1 MIVKIIKRFL
11 KIKMER
17 KNLQNKN
24 KAKPAG
30 IHNLVI
36 TNKASKPIKSNKIN
50 KFNQINDK
58 RALSDLNNEKVS
70 SNIKNEKALSIN
82 SNNKTSANNKKGKRS
97 NSKNKN
103 RSKSYNLIQKII
115 KKDIPTNNK
124 KRQVIN
130 NINVNINQINNIQ
143 IKKEYN
149 TSSLNKPKTKSMNK
163 IINSINTNMPK
174 RPSTNYN
181 AFKAKPK
188 SINRIPKTE
197 EKGIKKSPQTKPV
210 PKSNLFSNF
219 LKMEKKSINSSYHS
233 KANNKNNK
241 HPLSAKSISNKNS
254 KNNNNAK
261 LNNQKTKTVAK
272 KNQSIDI
279 KNNKIPKQFP
289 NKIQNKEKMMEL
301 INKNIFAYQK
311 KEKEKDNKNKNL
323 NQNNKMINNNKN
335 NNNKNKQ
342 KDIKNKI
349 MKPKKSNE
357 IPIKID
363 LIKIYSEPTLIGLN
377 NIGAI
382 CFINSSLQCLSQTEE
397 LTNYFLDQKHKD
409 EIINKNNIA
418 LHNKNENQLSPSYY
432 ELINKLWEKNA
443 TEPKSYSPDNFI
455 KIINEMNP
463 LFKLGQAGDS
473 KDFIIFILEQIH
485 RELKKPIKMV
495 SETPELNQ
503 YDKAK
508 AYQYFISTFRN
519 ESSIISELFF
529 GVYESTNVCLNCKK
543 NYNSKNQNEPIC
555 YNYGIFNCLIFPLD
569 EVKKLKLKNDTKQ
582 ANDLDSNNIVNMND
596 CFNFYQKSDLFTGDN
611 KNYCNICNQL
621 FDSVYTTKI
630 YSSPNYLIIIINRG
644 KGNIYNIKLD
654 FPEILNISQ
663 FVIKKEKPN
672 IIYNLYGVL
681 THLGESGPNAHFFAS
696 CKSPVDGK
704 WYRYNDA
711 IVTPINDF
719 QKDVIDFGT
728 PYILFYQKMK

>member
-1 MIVKIIKRFL
+1 
-11 KIKMER
+11 MER
-17 KNLQNKN
+17 KNLQNKI

-36 TNKASKPIKSNKIN
+36 TNKTSKPIKSNKIN

-58 RALSDLNNEKVS
+58 RALSDLNNDKAS

-82 SNNKTSANNKKGKRS
+82 SNNKTSVNNKKGKRS

-163 IINSINTNMPK
+163 IINSINTNIPK
-174 RPSTNYN
+174 RPNTNYN

-188 SINRIPKTE
+188 SINKIPKTE

-233 KANNKNNK
+233 KTNNKNSK

-261 LNNQKTKTVAK
+261 LNNQKPKTVSK
-272 KNQSIDI
+272 KNQSIDNKI
-279 KNNKIPKQFP
+279 NKIPKQFP

-301 INKNIFAYQK
+301 ITKNIFAYQK

-349 MKPKKSNE
+349 IKPKKSNE
-357 IPIKID
+357 IPNKIN
-363 LIKIYSEPTLIGLN
+363 LIKTYSEPTLIGLN

-397 LTNYFLDQKHKD
+397 LTNYFLDQKNKD

-508 AYQYFISTFRN
+508 AYQYFLSTFRN
-519 ESSIISELFF
+519 ESSIISDLFF

-543 NYNSKNQNEPIC
+543 NYNSKKQNEPIC

-582 ANDLDSNNIVNMND
+582 ANDPDSNNVVNMND

-621 FDSVYTTKI
+621 FDSIYTTKI
-630 YSSPNYLIIIINRG
+630 YSSPNYLILIINRG

-663 FVIKKEKPN
+663 FIIKKEKPN

-711 IVTPINDF
+711 FVTPINDF

>member
-1 MIVKIIKRFL
+1 
-11 KIKMER
+11 MER
-17 KNLQNKN
+17 KNLQNKI

-36 TNKASKPIKSNKIN
+36 TNKTSKPIKSNKIN

-58 RALSDLNNEKVS
+58 RALSDLNNDKAS

-82 SNNKTSANNKKGKRS
+82 SNNKTSVNNKKGKRS

-174 RPSTNYN
+174 RPNTNYN

-188 SINRIPKTE
+188 SINKIPKTE
-197 EKGIKKSPQTKPV
+197 EKGIKKSPQAKPV

-233 KANNKNNK
+233 KTNNKNNK

-261 LNNQKTKTVAK
+261 LNNQKPKTVAK
-272 KNQSIDI
+272 KNQSIDNKI
-279 KNNKIPKQFP
+279 NKIPKQFP
-289 NKIQNKEKMMEL
+289 SKIQNKEKMMEL

-335 NNNKNKQ
+335 INNKNKQ

-357 IPIKID
+357 IPIKTN
-363 LIKIYSEPTLIGLN
+363 LIKTYSEPTLIGLN

-463 LFKLGQAGDS
+463 LFKLGHAGDS

-503 YDKAK
+503 YDKTK
-508 AYQYFISTFRN
+508 AYQYFLSTFRN
-519 ESSIISELFF
+519 ESSIISDLFF

-543 NYNSKNQNEPIC
+543 NSNSKKQNEPIC

-582 ANDLDSNNIVNMND
+582 ANDLDSNNVVNMND

-621 FDSVYTTKI
+621 FDSIYTTKI
-630 YSSPNYLIIIINRG
+630 YSSPNYLILIINRG

-681 THLGESGPNAHFFAS
+681 THFGESGPNAHFFAA

-711 IVTPINDF
+711 IVTSIKDF